1 LLIRKKN
8 DNEEEEER
16 VGEGVCHKGCH
27 PHWHSTFRCGKPG
40 STYIGRAPTWEAHL
54 AESRCGNC
62 FSKSVVVK
70 IISQKGQ
77 NKISSIVHLL
87 PSVINSFCHQ
97 CRSRTVVLGTDYS
110 NCPTM
115 IAGYNTYVTCKLVKK
130 KNSKRRLVR

>member
-77 NKISSIVHLL
+77 NKNFLYCTSS
-87 PSVINSFCHQ
+87 SFSDQ
-97 CRSRTVVLGTDYS
+97 FILSSMPL
-110 NCPTM
+110 
-115 IAGYNTYVTCKLVKK
+115 
-130 KNSKRRLVR
+130 